1 MDEGRESRT
10 EKCEIQVQ
18 PSDGETA
25 SNSASESFPA
35 LGPVGRRRTKS
46 LPSRQVIFAGDGSGK
61 PMGTATAAAVVTQRS
76 VAAGRS
82 TGRAAT
88 LPYRNG
94 RESRTEDRALY
105 DRGKSI
111 VTNLDPKTS
120 TIRQHY
126 YPEGGWG
133 WVICVCAFFVHFL
146 TSGLQL
152 SYGVLYLKIVKT
164 FGKAHE
170 TAWIGS
176 LSLAS
181 GFFLSPVIVAL
192 CRRKSTRLIAV
203 FGGFISALGC
213 LFTSFASQIHQIF
226 FSYGIFMGFGLGIA
240 REASNI
246 MIGQYFKR
254 RREFVELIVQ
264 SGTGLGITMMSL
276 FLHEVLRLLDWRL
289 GLQALTGIVF
299 TTFFLGVCYR
309 PASLYHPQ
317 RRAILHLKNQKRKI
331 KDKTAPQEKSPF
343 LDFSLLRT
351 RTLQIVMLS
360 SSLCS
365 LGIYTPCFYM
375 AIIADE
381 EGLENSSV
389 LILQALLGLAFAVGC
404 LLFGLMII
412 KSSPQCMIARQ
423 YLCQAAMF
431 GTAVAIL
438 SLRAV
443 SGYQGYILFV
453 WIYGIFCGGFHY
465 SLKMYLFEKVRPR
478 NFSRSWGFLQWS
490 QFLSVLCGI
499 PITGYINRSR
509 GPKMGVFFSCGCVV
523 VGMLVLFLMNLR
535 KTSDKKSQKTILMG
549 DDQSQFHI
557 DATIALNEEDICTC
571 GRNLGGEE
579 LPPLDRCQKA
589 ISFGTSL
596 DGADEERRPEL
607 LTCISEEGLVDI
619 GDNNILEE
627 WCMGECITSCNKEEK
642 FLMISEFEN
651 NLHDPVIPPCDHRIH
666 NSPARRNST
675 HPELFYMAQRRRCDP
690 VSLHLPKRKI
700 SVIEEITSSV

>member
-1 MDEGRESRT
+1 MDEGEEIRP
-10 EKCEIQVQ
+10 EKCLADQ
-18 PSDGETA
+18 PSGGETTT
-25 SNSASESFPA
+25 NSSSESFPA
-35 LGPVGRRRTKS
+35 AGPVGRRRTKS
-46 LPSRQVIFAGDGSGK
+46 LPSRQVIFTGEGSRK
-61 PMGTATAAAVVTQRS
+61 PVVTQRS
-76 VAAGRS
+76 TSPSRS
-82 TGRAAT
+82 TGRSST
-88 LPYRNG
+88 LPLRNSG
-94 RESRTEDRALY
+94 ESKIEDGALY
-105 DRGKSI
+105 DRGKPV
-111 VTNLDPKTS
+111 VTELNPKTS

-133 WVICVCAFFVHFL
+133 WVICVSAFLVHFL

-152 SYGVLYLKIVKT
+152 SYGILHLEIVKT
-164 FGKAHE
+164 FGQEETHE

-181 GFFLSPVIVAL
+181 GFFISPIIVAL

-226 FSYGIFMGFGLGIA
+226 FSYGIFMGLGLGMA
-240 REASNI
+240 RDASNI

-264 SGTGLGITMMSL
+264 SGTGLGITMISL

-289 GLQALTGIVF
+289 GLQALTVIVF

-331 KDKTAPQEKSPF
+331 KDKTAPPEKPPF

-360 SSLCS
+360 SSISS
-365 LGIYTPCFYM
+365 LGVYTPCFYM

-389 LILQALLGLAFAVGC
+389 LILQAFLGLAFSVGC
-404 LLFGLMII
+404 LVFGLLIVRNN
-412 KSSPQCMIARQ
+412 PQCMIARQ

-431 GTAVAIL
+431 GTAIAIL
-438 SLRAV
+438 SLHAV
-443 SGYQGYILFV
+443 RGYHGYMLFV
-453 WIYGIFCGGFHY
+453 WIYGIFCGGFQY

-499 PITGYINRSR
+499 PITGYINHSR
-509 GPKMGVFFSCGCVV
+509 GPKMGFFFSCSCVV
-523 VGMLVLFLMNLR
+523 LGMLVLFLMNLR
-535 KTSDKKSQKTILMG
+535 KTSDKKSQKNILVG
-549 DDQSQFHI
+549 NDQSQFHI
-557 DATIALNEEDICTC
+557 DARIALNEEDICTC

-579 LPPLDRCQKA
+579 LPPLARCQKA
-589 ISFGTSL
+589 ISFATSL

-607 LTCISEEGLVDI
+607 LTCISEEGLVDL
-619 GDNNILEE
+619 GDNNILDE

-651 NLHDPVIPPCDHRIH
+651 NLHDTVIPPCDHRTH
-666 NSPARRNST
+666 NSPARRSST
-675 HPELFYMAQRRRCDP
+675 HPELFYMAQRHHCDP
-690 VSLHLPKRKI
+690 VSINVPKRKI
-700 SVIEEITSSV
+700 SVIEEINSSV